1 MVSRFTLVP
10 LLIISG
16 LICWALDLGIL
27 LSAGIGVAVVA
38 VVQLIDLQLERK
50 RRSRAKQEH

>member
-1 MVSRFTLVP
+1 LVP